1 MSERE
6 STIRAALVIRLSMLI
21 AVLSLVDDCL
31 KSAKAAS

>member
-6 STIRAALVIRLSMLI
+6 STIRAALVIHFPVLI
-21 AVLSLVDDCL
+21 AVLSLVDDWV

>member
-6 STIRAALVIRLSMLI
+6 STIRAALVIHFPMLI
-21 AVLSLVDDCL
+21 AVLSLINDCM

>member
-6 STIRAALVIRLSMLI
+6 STIRTALAIHFPMLI